1 MGSVEAFDV
10 RILVRFARL
19 DVLDGH
25 AGILRPAGE
34 CLAEELRAVDVSQD
48 LGQAM
53 FSLQSLR
60 DPKQAH

>member
-53 FSLQSLR
+53 FSL
-60 DPKQAH
+60 